1 MKLTLRGKGIC
12 FRGKTFGLKESSS
25 LIARYRSNSARAN
38 FQALAQDS
46 PDYSPP
52 PPDVIQNNNAWTGI
66 DDRDDSPGSQI
77 AQELAAT
84 ASQQDEM
91 EQSSL
96 ELDMTGLPSIEEEI
110 AASHVDGHPYKP
122 PQVRDQLEEDEE
134 MLDPDS
140 LALIDRLASK
150 HPSSSPGKS
159 ASPPARRPSSSTYSD
174 DVPSDAEE
182 ARGEPNPTPDPLPMW
197 NPMPFHTTG
206 VITPPTIEAIRAQ
219 RAANFDTTE
228 LDSFLL
234 KQAQPQSD
242 EQPTN
247 KELLRTQIW
256 GHIDPRAAWPR
267 RMTEEERQEKIKEIE
282 ARGGKKAN
290 YGKILTAQ
298 VRKERAEKG
307 WNIHQTSEWR
317 SEEECKEMDRR
328 LEELFGIEGLGN
340 CVPGIRNGRL
350 VMIEQLEPEEP
361 QTGPG
366 RRKKRREPR
375 IFPVMGGQ

>member
-1 MKLTLRGKGIC
+1 MDQG
-12 FRGKTFGLKESSS
+12 SSPHLPVGS
-25 LIARYRSNSARAN
+25 LATNKFHGGNGSLPIG
-38 FQALAQDS
+38 
-46 PDYSPP
+46 
-52 PPDVIQNNNAWTGI
+52 VIGEDNAWIGI

-84 ASQQDEM
+84 ASQQDAS
-91 EQSSL
+91 EQNSL
-96 ELDMTGLPSIEEEI
+96 EFGRAGLPSIEEEI
-110 AASHVDGHPYKP
+110 AASHAHAHPYKP
-122 PQVRDQLEEDEE
+122 PQVRDQSDEDED

-140 LALIDRLASK
+140 LALIDRLASE
-150 HPSSSPGKS
+150 HPSSPGKS

-174 DVPSDAEE
+174 NVSSDTEE
-182 ARGEPNPTPDPLPMW
+182 ARGELDPTPEPDSLRNPPVDSSDAALPP
-197 NPMPFHTTG
+197 N
-206 VITPPTIEAIRAQ
+206 TIEELRAQ

-228 LDSFLL
+228 LDSFLF
-234 KQAQPQSD
+234 KQAQPQSE

-247 KELLRTQIW
+247 KELLSTQIW
-256 GHIDPRAAWPR
+256 GHIDPRVAWPK

-328 LEELFGIEGLGN
+328 LEELFGTEGLGN
-340 CVPGIRNGRL
+340 CVPGIQNGRL

-366 RRKKRREPR
+366 RRKKRREPK
-375 IFPVMGGQ
+375 IYPVMGGQ